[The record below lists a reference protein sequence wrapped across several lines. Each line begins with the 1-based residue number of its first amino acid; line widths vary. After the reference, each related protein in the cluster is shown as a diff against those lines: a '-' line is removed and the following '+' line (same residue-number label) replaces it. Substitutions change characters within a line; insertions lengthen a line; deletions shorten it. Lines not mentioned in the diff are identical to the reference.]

1 MGFDPYPGT
10 LNLRLMGEEIDKKKL
25 LEKYSPIS
33 INGFDNGTR
42 SFGSVSCWRALVNDS
57 VEAAVILALRTHYG
71 EDVIE
76 IISPNNIRNEL
87 RLKDGDEVKITIL
100 DLSRSSS

>member
-10 LNLRLMGEEIDKKKL
+10 LNLKLTGEEVEKKKL
-25 LEKYSPIS
+25 LEKYLPIS

-42 SFGSVSCWRALVNDS
+42 SYGSVSCWRALVNGK
-57 VEAAVILALRTHYG
+57 VGGAVILALRTHYG

-87 RLKDGDEVKITIL
+87 GLKDGDKVEITIL